1 MDTNNPETPVLE
13 QCYLIHDTKLDL
25 DALADISG
33 DVRVIPVPWSERDT
47 PPRAVRVLLYLGDEQ
62 VRDLAHAALEQEW
75 EVGILPHPEARQVM
89 AALGVKGELEKVF
102 AHYLQVQPIE
112 VDALTC
118 NDELVFS
125 SVVIG
130 RVLALRPYDI
140 NRPQTNWSLLTGAL
154 KGLAKLSLKPYKL
167 TTEKE
172 REISI
177 AALGLVVI
185 GQTQSAL
192 VGRSF
197 SEDLGIAD
205 GRLSLLALAPRSIAS
220 YLWFILRLL
229 WPRKIQLSQLPTS
242 LSLIQTGRL
251 HVTAPEGA
259 EYLLDGKPV
268 HASEIE
274 LTVLEKRLQ
283 VLPGPALIPRPEE
296 SRVTDKE
303 RVRLNHAPVEEGAS
317 ALVEKRLPLFSH
329 ATEEEYRDLFVSLRD
344 SARASSSY
352 KVLMVLSVLL
362 ALVGMYANS
371 PPVIIG
377 AMILAPLMSP
387 VVSLAMGLARTDSS
401 LIGGSLRTLGVGVG
415 WGLACTLLVA
425 WVMPLETPTLEMKAR
440 MSPNLLD
447 LFVAI
452 ISGVAGAYASAK
464 EEIAK
469 SLAGVAIAVA
479 LVPPLAVTGIAF
491 GWGEWAM
498 AGGALLLLI
507 TNLVGIAVAASM
519 TFLVMGFAPFKRAR
533 AGLGVSLLLI
543 LLISAPLSLS
553 FSHVVSRDRIMEQVP
568 RGQLELGG
576 IPVNIGQVRV
586 SLGEP
591 HIVTV
596 ILSAPQRLDEAHVDE
611 LKEII
616 SERVGEAIV
625 LEAQFSIRR

>member
-596 ILSAPQRLDEAHVDE
+596 VLSAPQRLDEAHVDE